1 MKNLM
6 KKWWFWL
13 ILLIMIIVIGF
24 TIIVLAGYNMI
35 YPDKNL
41 TKLAKELKNY
51 DERITVFQSA
61 NKKTIDIECNF
72 DTEEEAVEKSNEIG
86 KIINKHIDYLSIYN
100 NINMIVYTK
109 NGMKTNF
116 TVNVETKKIDQ
127 NSQENWILEGS
138 TVYNTEQEKIKEMQT
153 KQNEIN
159 TEISSLE
166 SKKQTLNTEIQ
177 ELNSEVT
184 KIKGQPKTYP
194 AGQLTVGV
202 DVTAGKYKIYGGSSN
217 FIVCSK
223 LGELEVNIILGN
235 GNYGVNE
242 YIYTFKEGDIIKAN
256 SSFKLV
262 TVK

>member
-1 MKNLM
+1 
-6 KKWWFWL
+6 
-13 ILLIMIIVIGF
+13 MIIVIGF

-116 TVNVETKKIDQ
+116 TVNVETKRQIKIVKKTGYWRAQ
-127 NSQENWILEGS
+127 RFIIPNKKKL
-138 TVYNTEQEKIKEMQT
+138 KKC
-153 KQNEIN
+153 KQN
-159 TEISSLE
+159 
-166 SKKQTLNTEIQ
+166 KMK
-177 ELNSEVT
+177 
-184 KIKGQPKTYP
+184 
-194 AGQLTVGV
+194 
-202 DVTAGKYKIYGGSSN
+202 
-217 FIVCSK
+217 
-223 LGELEVNIILGN
+223 
-235 GNYGVNE
+235 
-242 YIYTFKEGDIIKAN
+242 
-256 SSFKLV
+256 
-262 TVK
+262 